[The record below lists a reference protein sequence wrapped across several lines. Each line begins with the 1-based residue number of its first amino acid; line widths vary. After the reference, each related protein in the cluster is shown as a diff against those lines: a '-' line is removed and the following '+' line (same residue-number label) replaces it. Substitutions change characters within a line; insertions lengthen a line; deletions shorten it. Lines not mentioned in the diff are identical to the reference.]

1 MITRKLEQQILKS
14 LEYFPSVAILG
25 PRQAGKTTL
34 AKILMSKVGKEVIYV
49 DLENPENQS
58 MVSEPILF
66 FQANIEKCIFIDEIQ
81 RKPELFPILRST
93 IDENRVPARFVLL
106 GSASHDLLFLSSET
120 LTGRIVFTELTP
132 FLLSEINEQVQMNDH
147 WLFGGFP
154 QPCLINDYNFRADW
168 FKSFFL
174 TYVERDFRILGL
186 NANSDALS
194 RFFRMMA
201 YENGN
206 TLNKSNLAKSLGR
219 NLTQIDNFI
228 NYFQQAFLLRVLP
241 SWSGNL
247 KKRLVKSPK
256 IYLRD
261 SGLLHYLLNIRNL
274 NDLISH
280 PALGNSWEG
289 YALEQIIRELDDEF
303 DYYFY
308 RTQDGTECDL
318 VLVRS
323 NKPFCAVE
331 MKFTSSP
338 KRTKSLTTAIADLET
353 RYNFIIVPQVKQ
365 PYPLDEK
372 IWVTDLPGF
381 IDKIRKIS

>member
-1 MITRKLEQQILKS
+1 MITRKLEHQILKS

-25 PRQAGKTTL
+25 PRQSGKTTL
-34 AKILMSKVGKEVIYV
+34 AKILMSKVGKEAIYL
-49 DLENPENQS
+49 DLENPEDQS
-58 MVSEPILF
+58 MISEPLLF
-66 FQANIEKCIFIDEIQ
+66 FRANMDKCIFIDEIQ
-81 RKPELFPILRST
+81 RKPELFPILRSI
-93 IDENRVPARFVLL
+93 IDEKREPARFVLL

-132 FLLSEINEQVQMNDH
+132 FLLSEINAQIPMNDH
-147 WLFGGFP
+147 WLYGGFP
-154 QPCLINDYNFRADW
+154 QPCLINDNIFRAEW

-174 TYVERDFRILGL
+174 TYVERDFRMLGL
-186 NANSDALS
+186 NANTDGLS

-201 YENGN
+201 FENGN
-206 TLNKSNLAKSLGR
+206 ILNKSNLSKSLER
-219 NLTQIDNFI
+219 NFSQIDDFI
-228 NYFQQAFLLRVLP
+228 NYFQQAFLLKVLP

-247 KKRLVKSPK
+247 KKRLTKSPK

-261 SGLLHYLLNIRNL
+261 SGLLHYLLNIKSL

-289 YALEQIIRELDDEF
+289 YVIEQIIREFDDEF
-303 DYYFY
+303 EYYFY

-323 NKPFCAVE
+323 NMPFCAVE

-338 KRTKSLTTAIADLET
+338 SRTKSLTTAIADLET
-353 RYNFIIVPQVKQ
+353 KYNYIVVPQIKQ
-365 PYPLDEK
+365 PYQLDEK
-372 IWVTDLPGF
+372 IWVTDIPGF
-381 IDKIRKIS
+381 IEIIRKIS